1 MTKYEKSIHDLI
13 SGSSSHLTAEQVYQ
27 ALKAEYPQVVL
38 ATVYNNLNKL
48 CDAGLIRRVSVE
60 GSPDRYDRIVKHDH
74 IVCRRC
80 GKLIDVQFEDL
91 TESLKEQLGEDFFF
105 YDLKVVSLCPDCKK
119 ELENRQ

>member
-105 YDLKVVSLCPDCKK
+105 YDLKVFSLCPDCKK

>member
-48 CDAGLIRRVSVE
+48 CVAGLIRRVSVE

-105 YDLKVVSLCPDCKK
+105 YDLKVFSLCPDCKK

>member
-80 GKLIDVQFEDL
+80 GKLIDVHFEDL
-91 TESLKEQLGEDFFF
+91 TASLKEQLGEDFFF
-105 YDLKVVSLCPDCKK
+105 YDLKVFSLCPDCRK
-119 ELENRQ
+119 ELEARQ

>member
-91 TESLKEQLGEDFFF
+91 TESLQEQLGEDFFF
-105 YDLKVVSLCPDCKK
+105 YDLKVFSLCPDCKK
-119 ELENRQ
+119 EFENRQ

>member
-91 TESLKEQLGEDFFF
+91 TESWKEQLGEDFFF
-105 YDLKVVSLCPDCKK
+105 YDLKVFSLCPDCKK

>member
-91 TESLKEQLGEDFFF
+91 TESLQEQLGEDFFF
-105 YDLKVVSLCPDCKK
+105 YDLKVFSLCPDCKK
-119 ELENRQ
+119 RT